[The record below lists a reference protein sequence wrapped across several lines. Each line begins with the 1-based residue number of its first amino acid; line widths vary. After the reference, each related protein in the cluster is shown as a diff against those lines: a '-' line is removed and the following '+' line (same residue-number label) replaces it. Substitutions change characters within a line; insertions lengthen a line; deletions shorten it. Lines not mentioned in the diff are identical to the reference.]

1 MAQDFL
7 YPGGILSLPREAVVR
22 LLKAQNGD
30 AALYYLALLS
40 GEDTMMQTW
49 PRERLETA
57 HACLVSQKLLDPAQ
71 VPETGREEK
80 IEPDAPPEYEQA
92 DVTLALRSGEGFP
105 LLVSELERR
114 LGRQLSTADLKTLL
128 LICNYLALPTEVI
141 LLLVSHCMDSQVR
154 KYGAGRKPSMSQIK
168 KEAFYWHRLGID
180 TIEGAEAHLK
190 TLTQRT
196 ETAARIL
203 PLVGIIGRNAVDA
216 ERRYLDA
223 WSDMGFEDEAIRLAY
238 EKTVLKKQG
247 MNWPYM
253 NSILRSWSQK
263 GLRTKAKIVEKEQG
277 AWKRPAVGSA
287 AATAPISQER
297 MLQDFDRLDRLLE
310 EQQKKE

>member
-7 YPGGILSLPREAVVR
+7 YPGGVLSLPREAAMR

-40 GEDTMMQTW
+40 AEDSLQKSWT
-49 PRERLETA
+49 RERLEAA
-57 HACLVSQKLLDPAQ
+57 HNGLVSLQLLDPAQ
-71 VPETGREEK
+71 VPDLKREEK
-80 IEPDAPPEYEQA
+80 LEPDAPPDYEQA
-92 DVTLALRSGEGFP
+92 DVTLALREGESFP

-128 LICNYLALPTEVI
+128 LLYDYLALPPEVI
-141 LLLVSHCMDSQVR
+141 LLLLSHCIETQVR
-154 KYGAGRKPSMSQIK
+154 KYGEGRKPSMSQIK
-168 KEAFYWHRLGID
+168 KEAFRWHRLGVD
-180 TIEGAEAHLK
+180 TMEGAEAHLK

-196 ETAARIL
+196 ESAARIL
-203 PLVGIIGRNAVDA
+203 PLVGILGRNAVEA

-223 WSDMGFEDEAIRLAY
+223 WSDMGFEDAAIRLAY
-238 EKTVLKKQG
+238 EKTVLKKQS

-253 NSILRSWSQK
+253 NSILQSWQKK
-263 GLRTKAKIVEKEQG
+263 GLRTKAEIVEKEQG
-277 AWKRPAVGSA
+277 AWKRAVSGSA

-297 MLQDFDRLDRLLE
+297 MLQDLDRLDRLLE
-310 EQQKKE
+310 EQKKE